1 VRLSQQAAPHP
12 RKLPVLDVLEV
23 LPVLDVLPVLEVLAR
38 LRSGVAA
45 ARSAVIMVG
54 RVITDDRAG
63 GHAPGMP

>member
-1 VRLSQQAAPHP
+1 
-12 RKLPVLDVLEV
+12 VLDVLEV